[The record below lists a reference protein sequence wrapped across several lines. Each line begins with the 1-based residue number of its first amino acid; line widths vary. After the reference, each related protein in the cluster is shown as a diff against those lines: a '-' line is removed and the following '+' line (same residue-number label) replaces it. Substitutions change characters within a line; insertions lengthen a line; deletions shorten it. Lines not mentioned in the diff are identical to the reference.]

1 MASRMARI
9 KSAVAFAFG
18 AHTIGIR
25 AVLIETHES
34 EGQNLL
40 MEQVSRQTGDFR
52 NASLLQTGPVETVKW
67 PVDYESKGAVEK
79 LNFLWDQTLRLK
91 DLSGGWPSVSDSI
104 WMIDRYSP
112 WRWDVVAHPGMLPS
126 DNFQDLPSPAVLA
139 SGPRLGPDHI
149 PKTKLIHSVGV
160 VAKVKFNWLPAA
172 RKYTGSFRGAE
183 HAIARFSSAAEP
195 SGGQCTPALAVKVLR
210 NGKPSGN
217 FMAMHKLDATDDL
230 NFFAH
235 PLATHVPTVHSSTP
249 VKLLVSRFSKAL
261 SNYNF
266 EEHDGYPSMI
276 GLKDFAAVEESGR
289 EVPLADRKAPW
300 VLYFEPKKAVKDLYG
315 TLDVDATTGLKGF
328 GGRPANLAANQA
340 LYDVFALENPGSYM
354 QPEKIGELVFLDGLF
369 KSRFG
374 DEHLLFKHVFMENE
388 ELKQPYA
395 SAWKTVSPDAPG
407 ECGYNDCA
415 EVIRSH
421 LS

>member
-1 MASRMARI
+1 MP
-9 KSAVAFAFG
+9 SA
-18 AHTIGIR
+18 
-25 AVLIETHES
+25 AV
-34 EGQNLL
+34 
-40 MEQVSRQTGDFR
+40 M
-52 NASLLQTGPVETVKW
+52 
-67 PVDYESKGAVEK
+67 
-79 LNFLWDQTLRLK
+79 
-91 DLSGGWPSVSDSI
+91 
-104 WMIDRYSP
+104 
-112 WRWDVVAHPGMLPS
+112 
-126 DNFQDLPSPAVLA
+126 A
-139 SGPRLGPDHI
+139 SGPRLGLKAVS
-149 PKTKLIHSVGV
+149 KTKLIHSVGV

-183 HAIARFSSAAEP
+183 HAIARFSSAAAP
-195 SGGQCTPALAVKVLR
+195 SGGKCTPALAVKVLR

-235 PLATHVPTVHSSTP
+235 PLATHVPTVHSSIP

-266 EEHDGYPSMI
+266 KKHDGYPSMI
-276 GLKDFAAVEESGR
+276 GLKDFAAVEQNGT